1 MNKYLQ
7 SNDKSNI
14 ATEKIFKRNQSFL
27 KKSGRTYSMIN
38 LGKSNFFSESKIS
51 NFEKL
56 KINLFMYNDM
66 LLLVLR

>member
-27 KKSGRTYSMIN
+27 KKNGRTYSMIN
-38 LGKSNFFSESKIS
+38 LRKGNFFSESKIS

>member
-27 KKSGRTYSMIN
+27 KKNGRTYSMIN
-38 LGKSNFFSESKIS
+38 LRKGNLFSESKIS

>member
-14 ATEKIFKRNQSFL
+14 ANRKNFL
-27 KKSGRTYSMIN
+27 KKSIFSKKNGKTYSMIN